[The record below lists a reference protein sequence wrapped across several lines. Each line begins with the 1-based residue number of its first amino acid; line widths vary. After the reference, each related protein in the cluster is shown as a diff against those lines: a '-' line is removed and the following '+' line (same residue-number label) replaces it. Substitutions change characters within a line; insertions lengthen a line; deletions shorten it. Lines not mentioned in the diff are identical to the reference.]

1 MKDSQIIILT
11 SFLTALKLHQESLP
25 NDIIT
30 QLQEIAKNLESKV
43 IELDAIAENYPTLK
57 PLYHSAF
64 QSLLSRSS
72 LRKMGQ
78 GFYPSDEPDEDE
90 TIDNMTRDIRPEV
103 ERIEKDLDIIIKAT
117 KILSSD
123 NPTETARQEFN

>member
-43 IELDAIAENYPTLK
+43 RELDAIAENYPTLK
-57 PLYHSAF
+57 PLYHSAY

-72 LRKMGQ
+72 QRKMGQ
-78 GFYPSDEPDEDE
+78 GFYPSDEPEEDE
-90 TIDNMTRDIRPEV
+90 TMDNMTRDIRPEV